1 MPIDYGQVY
10 DVFNLNQLLIVYAVT
25 AFDLY
30 GSVFSLAIY
39 KLVYHFGI
47 GIMLHPR
54 GFSVWQHGFAFFMD
68 MTQQTLYIA
77 LVHIF
82 LSWVGI
88 LYIESALPR
97 AGYEKLFDGMM

>member
-54 GFSVWQHGFAFFMD
+54 GLSVWQHGFAFFYGYD
-68 MTQQTLYIA
+68 AANFVHCIGPYFFELGRHTLYR
-77 LVHIF
+77 VC
-82 LSWVGI
+82 
-88 LYIESALPR
+88 SASRRL
-97 AGYEKLFDGMM
+97 